1 MLEVSEVGKHMG
13 GVGKSGSCK
22 GNSMYKGLEAKH
34 RPIINV

>member
-13 GVGKSGSCK
+13 GVGKSCSCK
-22 GNSMYKGLEAKH
+22 GDSMYKGLEAKR